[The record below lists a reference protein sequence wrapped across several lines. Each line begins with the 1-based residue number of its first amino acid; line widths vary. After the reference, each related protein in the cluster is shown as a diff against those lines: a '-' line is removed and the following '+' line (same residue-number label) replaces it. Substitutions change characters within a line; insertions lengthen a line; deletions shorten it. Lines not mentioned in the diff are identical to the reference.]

1 MNEFL
6 FYSKLGLYHILD
18 WNALDHLLFLVVL
31 CLPYASK
38 QWRNLIWLI
47 TVFTIGHSI
56 SLALSVYGVVRVSSS
71 WIEYLIIVTIMVT
84 ALYNMLTAR
93 RAGSD
98 QTFIVSVI
106 SALFFGLIHGLG
118 FSSYFKQI
126 TSSLSSKL
134 LPLIEFALGVE
145 LAQLIIGFVVFLIS
159 FIIVG
164 LFKVSRRDFILIGS
178 AIVFGVVLPMIIN
191 ATLS

>member
-1 MNEFL
+1 M
-6 FYSKLGLYHILD
+6 
-18 WNALDHLLFLVVL
+18 
-31 CLPYASK
+31 
-38 QWRNLIWLI
+38 I

-56 SLALSVYGVVRVSSS
+56 SLALSVYGVVRVNAS
-71 WIEYLIIVTIMVT
+71 WIEFLIVVTIMAT
-84 ALYNMLTAR
+84 ALYNMITAR
-93 RAGSD
+93 SSGSD
-98 QTFIVSVI
+98 RTFIISIVS
-106 SALFFGLIHGLG
+106 SLFFGLVHGLG

-159 FIIVG
+159 FIVIW
-164 LFKVSRRDFILIGS
+164 LFKVSRRDFILVGS